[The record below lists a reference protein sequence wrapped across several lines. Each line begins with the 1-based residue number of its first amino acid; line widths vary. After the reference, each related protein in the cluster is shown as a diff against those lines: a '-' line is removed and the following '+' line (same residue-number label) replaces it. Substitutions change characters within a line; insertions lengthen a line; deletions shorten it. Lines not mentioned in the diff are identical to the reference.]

1 MDFHLGCEPLGGKA
15 LHVSS
20 DHHDCFCS
28 DSIIFIIVEIVV
40 CNPCLTLPEE
50 GVEEFSVPVP
60 VMWVGDSDLLLS
72 F

>member
-1 MDFHLGCEPLGGKA
+1 MDFHLGHEPLGSEA

-20 DHHDCFCS
+20 DHHDCFCL
-28 DSIIFIIVEIVV
+28 DGIVFIIVEIAV
-40 CNPCLTLPEE
+40 CDPCLTLLEE

-60 VMWVGDSDLLLS
+60 VVWVRDSDLLLS